1 MSKFESGEPDT
12 LQLADEKVIW
22 TFYNLELCVE
32 ICIEITIF
40 AISDLDGVQGV

>member
-12 LQLADEKVIW
+12 LQLADEKVL
-22 TFYNLELCVE
+22 FYNLELCVE
-32 ICIEITIF
+32 ICLEITIF